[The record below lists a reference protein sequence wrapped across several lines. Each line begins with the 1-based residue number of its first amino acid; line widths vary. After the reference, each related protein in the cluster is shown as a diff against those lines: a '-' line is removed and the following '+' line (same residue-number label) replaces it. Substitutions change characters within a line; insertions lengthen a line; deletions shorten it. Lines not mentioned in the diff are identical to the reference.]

1 MVDRDRETVLLER
14 EYKKRLA
21 VEQAR
26 AKGIERISKKRAL
39 KKKVKDLRFKQS
51 KVGRTLV
58 AGKIV
63 LGRIGTVA
71 GKVGEGFE
79 KATAGME
86 RGTKAT
92 QQAVRGAGLSPMEKA
107 FAQPMK
113 KGKKK
118 KQPKPFDLNEALKR
132 MPQ

>member
-21 VEQAR
+21 LEEAR
-26 AKGIERISKKRAL
+26 AKGIQRISKKRAL

-51 KVGRTLV
+51 KVGRTIV

-71 GKVGEGFE
+71 GKVGEG
-79 KATAGME
+79 E
-86 RGTKAT
+86 RM
-92 QQAVRGAGLSPMEKA
+92 R
-107 FAQPMK
+107 
-113 KGKKK
+113 
-118 KQPKPFDLNEALKR
+118 KP
-132 MPQ
+132 QYQI